1 MHLFTYEFLQDIL
14 LPAEIV
20 TLTSNITALRILSQ
34 ERQSAHEEIF
44 RGLASQARIASIK
57 SSNAIE
63 GLVTTDQRLH
73 ELVQGNSAPLN
84 HTEAEIA
91 GYRDVLQEI
100 HTNWQLHDFSE
111 TDIHLFHS
119 QLMHLA
125 NPQARGD
132 YKTEDNVI
140 AERLPDGRRV
150 VRFAPTPAKE
160 TATDIH
166 LFHSQLMHLAN
177 PQARGDYKTEDNVIA
192 ERLPDGRRVV
202 RFAPTPAKE
211 TADAMQ
217 QLTLAYRIARDN
229 PAINKLLLIPC
240 VILDFLCVHPFSD
253 GNGRMSRLL
262 SLLLLYKNGFDVG
275 RFISFENQISL
286 NKLEYYQALQLSSQ
300 GWHENACH
308 YLPFMLNFI
317 LTLYA
322 CYVELDKRFAFT
334 NAQRITKTSRIE
346 ATVLN
351 ALTPLSK
358 AEICTILPDVSP
370 STVEAVLGK
379 LLRQQKIRRLGKG
392 RGSKYLRG

>member
-20 TLTSNITALRILSQ
+20 TLASNITALRILSQ
-34 ERQSAHEEIF
+34 ERQSVHEEIF
-44 RGLASQARIASIK
+44 RSLADQARIASIK
-57 SSNAIE
+57 SSNALE

-91 GYRDVLQEI
+91 GYRDVLNEI
-100 HTNWQLHDFSE
+100 HTNWALHDFAE
-111 TDIHLFHS
+111 TDIHLFHG
-119 QLMHLA
+119 QLM
-125 NPQARGD
+125 R
-132 YKTEDNVI
+132 
-140 AERLPDGRRV
+140 
-150 VRFAPTPAKE
+150 
-160 TATDIH
+160 
-166 LFHSQLMHLAN
+166 LAN

-229 PAINKLLLIPC
+229 PTINKLLLIPC

-262 SLLLLYKNGFDVG
+262 SLLLLYKSGFDVG

-286 NKLEYYQALQLSSQ
+286 NKLEYYQALQVSSQ
-300 GWHENACH
+300 GWHENTCH

-351 ALTPLSK
+351 AFTPLSK
-358 AEICTILPDVSP
+358 ADICTILPDVSP

-379 LLRQQKIRRLGKG
+379 LLKQQKIRRLGKG